1 MNRPRL
7 IIAGI
12 IILTVLA
19 AVIDLPQ
26 IPLKV
31 NAGPIKINTVLS
43 GPKMNINVFGLA
55 VKRDLDVKLGLDLQG
70 GADLILRADV
80 SKISAKDRDQ
90 ALTSAKEVIERR
102 VNALGVAEPVVQTST
117 VGEEY
122 RIIVQL
128 PGVQNI
134 EEARILVGQ
143 TAKLDFREFI
153 SEKDNESFA
162 NTRLPIP
169 TIENTKPTGI
179 DGRDLKSASP
189 DFQSATEQQQEGG
202 PVVRFELKSEA
213 ADKFRT
219 LTKRLIGRPLAI
231 FLDNQILQAPTVQ
244 SEIGAEGIIT
254 GQTSESAKILAIQ
267 LSAGALPVE
276 KIDIISERTIGPTL
290 GKESINKSLLAG
302 AVGLIVVGLFMVAY
316 YGFLGLVATIALAIY
331 TLLVLAIFKVIPV
344 TLTLSGIAGFILS
357 VGMAVD
363 ANILIFERTRE
374 ELRGGR
380 NQFSAMKIGFSRAWN
395 SIRDS
400 NVSSLIT
407 STILFWFGT
416 GVVKGFALAL
426 AIGILV
432 SMFTAIVVTRT
443 FLRFI
448 YREKI

>member
-1 MNRPRL
+1 MSRPRL

-43 GPKMNINVFGLA
+43 GPKININVFGLSF
-55 VKRDLDVKLGLDLQG
+55 KRDLDIKLGLDLQG

-80 SKISAKDRDQ
+80 SKISANDRDQ

-102 VNALGVAEPVVQTST
+102 VNALGVAEPVVQTSR

-162 NTRLPIP
+162 DTRLPIP

-179 DGRDLKSASP
+179 DGRDLKSASA
-189 DFQSATEQQQEGG
+189 DFQSASTQQQESG

-213 ADKFRT
+213 ADKFRK
-219 LTKRLIGRPLAI
+219 LTKRLIGKPLAI

-254 GQTSESAKILAIQ
+254 GQTSESSKILAIQ

-276 KIDIISERTIGPTL
+276 KIDIISERTVGPTL